1 MARPF
6 AKLKDREISRSPCP
20 SCAISPIFPAMTSL
34 ISYNPATGDAVGE
47 VEVTPPGE
55 IPVIVALA
63 RAAQPAWKALG
74 HDGRAALLIRAH
86 ETLSARAEELGRLIT
101 EEMGKPLGDGIGE
114 ATSLGSGVREHL
126 DEIAEALAPEVVED
140 GRLHSVIYH
149 DPLGVCAAIT
159 PWNFPM
165 AMPQWMVLPALAAGN
180 TVILKPS
187 EETPLCG
194 QAYAE
199 GLIDVLPRDVLQVV
213 HGADDQGKTL
223 VESDVDMIAFTGSR
237 ETGQHILRAASAG
250 LKRVILELGG
260 KDPMIVLEDAD
271 LEKAAKFAAWNSYRN
286 AGQVCVSTERI
297 FVLEGVAERFAEL
310 LVEMTNATTVANG
323 LEDGA
328 EVGPM
333 VNATQRDHVLA
344 QVEEAVA
351 QGAEVLAGGEGHH
364 DNFIMPTVLGGVTE
378 DMAIARDETFG
389 PVACITPVA
398 SEEEAIERANDT
410 HFGLGAVVFGG
421 DIEQTAQVARRLTA
435 GMIGINRAAA
445 GAEGTPWVGARQSGY
460 GFHKS
465 RDGHR
470 QFTQTRVVTK
480 SRA

>member
-1 MARPF
+1 
-6 AKLKDREISRSPCP
+6 
-20 SCAISPIFPAMTSL
+20 
-34 ISYNPATGDAVGE
+34 
-47 VEVTPPGE
+47 
-55 IPVIVALA
+55 
-63 RAAQPAWKALG
+63 
-74 HDGRAALLIRAH
+74 
-86 ETLSARAEELGRLIT
+86 
-101 EEMGKPLGDGIGE
+101 
-114 ATSLGSGVREHL
+114 
-126 DEIAEALAPEVVED
+126 
-140 GRLHSVIYH
+140 
-149 DPLGVCAAIT
+149 
-159 PWNFPM
+159 
-165 AMPQWMVLPALAAGN
+165 MPQWMVLPALAAGN

-199 GLIDVLPRDVLQVV
+199 GLIAVLPGNVVQVV

-237 ETGQHILRAASAG
+237 ETGQHILRSASGG

-271 LEKAAKFAAWNSYRN
+271 LEKAARFAAWNSYRN

-297 FVLEGVAERFAEL
+297 FVLESVAERFAEL
-310 LVEMTNATTVANG
+310 LVEMTNATTVADG

-328 EVGPM
+328 QVGPM
-333 VNATQRDHVLA
+333 VNAAQRDHVLA

-351 QGAEVLAGGEGHH
+351 QGAEVLAGGQGHH
-364 DNFIMPTVLGGVTE
+364 DNFIMPTVLRGVTE
-378 DMAIARDETFG
+378 DMSIAREETFG

-398 SEEEAIERANDT
+398 SKEEAIERANDT

-421 DIEQTAQVARRLTA
+421 DIDQTAQVARRLTA

-470 QFTQTRVVTK
+470 QFTQTRVVTT

>member
-1 MARPF
+1 MA
-6 AKLKDREISRSPCP
+6 L
-20 SCAISPIFPAMTSL
+20 L
-34 ISYNPATGDAVGE
+34 ISYNPATGDPVGE
-47 VEVTPPGE
+47 VEVTPSSE
-55 IPVIVALA
+55 IPSVVTRA
-63 RAAQPAWKALG
+63 RAAQPAWQELG
-74 HDGRAALLIRAH
+74 HDGRAKLLAQAH
-86 ETLSARAEELGRLIT
+86 EALSARADELGRLIT
-101 EEMGKPLGDGIGE
+101 EEMGKPLADAIGE
-114 ATSLGSGVREHL
+114 AESLGAGVREHL
-126 DEIAEALAPEVVED
+126 DEIGEALAPEVIED
-140 GRLHSVIYH
+140 ARLHSMIYH

-180 TVILKPS
+180 TVVLKPS
-187 EETPLCG
+187 EEAPLCG
-194 QAYAE
+194 QAYAQ
-199 GLIDVLPRDVLQVV
+199 GLIDVLPANVLQVA

-223 VESDVDMIAFTGSR
+223 VECDVDLIAFTGSR
-237 ETGQHILRAASAG
+237 ETGQHILRSASNG
-250 LKRVILELGG
+250 LKRVILEMGG

-310 LVEMTNATTVANG
+310 LVEMTNNTTVADG

-328 EVGPM
+328 QVGPM

-344 QVEEAVA
+344 QVEDAVA
-351 QGAEVLAGGEGHH
+351 QGARVLAGGEGHH

-378 DMAIARDETFG
+378 DMAIAREETFG

-398 SEEEAIERANDT
+398 SEEEALERANGT

-421 DIEQTAQVARRLTA
+421 DLEHTAQVARRLTA
-435 GMIGINRAAA
+435 GMIGINRAAG

-465 RDGHR
+465 KDGHR

-480 SRA
+480 PRV

>member
-1 MARPF
+1 
-6 AKLKDREISRSPCP
+6 
-20 SCAISPIFPAMTSL
+20 MTLL
-34 ISYNPATGDAVGE
+34 ISYNPATGEPVGE
-47 VEVTPPGE
+47 VEVTPSSE
-55 IPVIVALA
+55 IPDLVALA
-63 RAAQPAWKALG
+63 RAAQPAWQALG
-74 HDGRAALLIRAH
+74 HEGRSALLAQAH
-86 ETLSARAEELGRLIT
+86 EALSARAAELGRLIT
-101 EEMGKPLGDGIGE
+101 EEMGKPLADGIGE
-114 ATSLGSGVREHL
+114 AESLGAGVREHL
-126 DEIAEALAPEVVED
+126 NEIAEALAPEVIED
-140 GRLHSVIYH
+140 ARLHSVIYH

-199 GLIDVLPRDVLQVV
+199 GLINVLPSHVLQVV
-213 HGADDQGKTL
+213 HGADDQGKKL

-237 ETGQHILRAASAG
+237 ETGQHILRSASSG

-260 KDPMIVLEDAD
+260 KDPLIILEDAD

-297 FVLEGVAERFAEL
+297 FVLEGVAERFTEL
-310 LVEMTNATTVANG
+310 LVEMTNNTTVANG
-323 LEDGA
+323 LDEGA
-328 EVGPM
+328 QVGPM

-364 DNFIMPTVLGGVTE
+364 DNFIMPTVLSGVTE
-378 DMAIARDETFG
+378 DMAIAREETFG
-389 PVACITPVA
+389 PVACITQVA

-410 HFGLGAVVFGG
+410 RFGLGAVVFGG
-421 DIEQTAQVARRLTA
+421 DVEHTAQVARRLTA
-435 GMIGINRAAA
+435 GMIGINRAAG

-470 QFTQTRVVTK
+470 QFTQTRVITK
-480 SRA
+480 PRV

>member
-1 MARPF
+1 
-6 AKLKDREISRSPCP
+6 
-20 SCAISPIFPAMTSL
+20 MTLL
-34 ISYNPATGDAVGE
+34 ISYDPATGGPVGE
-47 VEVTPPGE
+47 VEVTPSSE
-55 IPVIVALA
+55 IPDTVALA
-63 RAAQPAWKALG
+63 RDAQPAWHALG
-74 HDGRAALLIRAH
+74 HEGRAELLVEAH
-86 ETLSARAEELGRLIT
+86 EALSARASELGRLIT
-101 EEMGKPLGDGIGE
+101 EEMGKPLADGVGE
-114 ATSLGSGVREHL
+114 AESLGTGVREHL
-126 DEIAEALAPEVVED
+126 NEIAEALAPEVIED
-140 GRLHSVIYH
+140 GRLHSVVYH

-194 QAYAE
+194 QAYAD
-199 GLIDVLPRDVLQVV
+199 GLIDVLPKNVVQVV

-237 ETGQHILRAASAG
+237 ETGQHILRSASSG

-260 KDPMIVLEDAD
+260 KDPMIILEDAD

-297 FVLEGVAERFAEL
+297 FVLEGVAERFSEL
-310 LVEMTNATTVANG
+310 LVELTNNTKVANG
-323 LEDGA
+323 FEDGA
-328 EVGPM
+328 QVGPM
-333 VNATQRDHVLA
+333 VNVTQRDHVLA
-344 QVEEAVA
+344 QVEDAVA
-351 QGAEVLAGGEGHH
+351 QGAEVLAGGKGHH
-364 DNFIMPTVLGGVTE
+364 DNFIMPTVLSGVTE
-378 DMAIARDETFG
+378 DMAIAREETFG
-389 PVACITPVA
+389 PVACITRVA

-421 DIEQTAQVARRLTA
+421 DVERTAQVARRLTA
-435 GMIGINRAAA
+435 GMIGINRAAG
-445 GAEGTPWVGARQSGY
+445 GADGTPWVGARQSGY

-480 SRA
+480 QLG